1 MPWWSWRPGSAA
13 GNAPESDGDS
23 AVRSSVRVGVPAQR
37 EPARLTVPV
46 DAVKA
51 EQALADATRS
61 DPANADPAA
70 AQEGDQSVAP
80 VTLNRVG
87 QALDLL
93 DIRYLADGG
102 GSLLAMWERHAV
114 LFTLEGPDDEI
125 LVMRARP
132 HSTVPPDWAD
142 RAYRVVNEWNHT
154 RRFCKAYVGDP
165 TERGQ
170 LPIYAELQIPLAAG
184 AHDALVA
191 ELLDC
196 GAAVATSFVDWLH
209 DEGALL

>member
-1 MPWWSWRPGSAA
+1 MPWWSWRPGSAG
-13 GNAPESDGDS
+13 GNGSDTDENS
-23 AVRSSVRVGVPAQR
+23 SVRSTVRVGVPAQR
-37 EPARLTVPV
+37 EPSRVGVP
-46 DAVKA
+46 AA
-51 EQALADATRS
+51 EQLPKAAELAKTEETE
-61 DPANADPAA
+61 
-70 AQEGDQSVAP
+70 QVAE
-80 VTLNRVG
+80 VTLARIG
-87 QALDLL
+87 KALDLL
-93 DIRYLADGG
+93 DIRCLADGG

-170 LPIYAELQIPLAAG
+170 LPIYAELQVPLASG
-184 AHDALVA
+184 AHDALVV
-191 ELLDC
+191 EMLDC

>member
-13 GNAPESDGDS
+13 GGAPETDGDS

-37 EPARLTVPV
+37 EPSRVTVPGEL
-46 DAVKA
+46 AKSSTEEP
-51 EQALADATRS
+51 EQI
-61 DPANADPAA
+61 
-70 AQEGDQSVAP
+70 AP
-80 VTLNRVG
+80 VTLTRIG
-87 QALDLL
+87 KALDLL
-93 DIRYLADGG
+93 DIRFLADGG

-132 HSTVPPDWAD
+132 HATVPPDWAD

-170 LPIYAELQIPLAAG
+170 LPIYAELQVPLAAG
-184 AHDALVA
+184 AHDALVV
-191 ELLDC
+191 EMLDC

>member
-1 MPWWSWRPGSAA
+1 MPWWSWRPGSAT
-13 GNAPESDGDS
+13 GNPVEADDDS
-23 AVRSSVRVGVPAQR
+23 AVRGAVRVGVPAQR
-37 EPARLTVPV
+37 EPGRLPLPV
-46 DAVKA
+46 VDTTAS
-51 EQALADATRS
+51 EEPET
-61 DPANADPAA
+61 
-70 AQEGDQSVAP
+70 VAP
-80 VTLNRVG
+80 VTLTRIG
-87 QALDLL
+87 KALDLL
-93 DIRYLADGG
+93 DIRFLADGG

-132 HSTVPPDWAD
+132 HATVPPDWAD

-170 LPIYAELQIPLAAG
+170 LPIYAELQVPLAAG
-184 AHDALVA
+184 THDALLA

>member
-1 MPWWSWRPGSAA
+1 MPWWSWRPGS
-13 GNAPESDGDS
+13 GSSNEPDS
-23 AVRSSVRVGVPAQR
+23 GGEVAVQSAVRVGVPAQR
-37 EPARLTVPV
+37 EPSRSAVP
-46 DAVKA
+46 A
-51 EQALADATRS
+51 ELSTTGSS
-61 DPANADPAA
+61 DL
-70 AQEGDQSVAP
+70 VAP
-80 VTLNRVG
+80 VSLARIG
-87 QALDLL
+87 KALDML
-93 DIRYLADGG
+93 DIRFLADGG

-132 HSTVPPDWAD
+132 HATVPPDWAD

-170 LPIYAELQIPLAAG
+170 LPIYAELQVPLAAG
-184 AHDALVA
+184 AHDTLLV
-191 ELLDC
+191 EMLDC

>member
-1 MPWWSWRPGSAA
+1 MPWGSWRPGSAG
-13 GNAPESDGDS
+13 GNGSDTDENS
-23 AVRSSVRVGVPAQR
+23 SVRSTVRVGVPAQR
-37 EPARLTVPV
+37 DPGRVGVPSAEPT
-46 DAVKA
+46 KA
-51 EQALADATRS
+51 AELAKSTELASAEGPEQVS
-61 DPANADPAA
+61 
-70 AQEGDQSVAP
+70 E
-80 VTLNRVG
+80 VTLARVG
-87 QALDLL
+87 KALDLL

-132 HSTVPPDWAD
+132 HATVPPDWAD
-142 RAYRVVNEWNHT
+142 RAYRIVNEWNHT

-170 LPIYAELQIPLAAG
+170 LPIYAEMQVPLASG
-184 AHDALVA
+184 AHDALVV
-191 ELLDC
+191 EMLDC

>member
-1 MPWWSWRPGSAA
+1 MQST
-13 GNAPESDGDS
+13 
-23 AVRSSVRVGVPAQR
+23 VRVGVPAQR
-37 EPARLTVPV
+37 EPSRSGVPSELSATGSSDLV
-46 DAVKA
+46 IPV
-51 EQALADATRS
+51 QLA
-61 DPANADPAA
+61 
-70 AQEGDQSVAP
+70 
-80 VTLNRVG
+80 RVG
-87 QALDLL
+87 KALDLL
-93 DIRYLADGG
+93 DIRFLADGG

-132 HSTVPPDWAD
+132 HATVPPDWAD

-170 LPIYAELQIPLAAG
+170 LPIYAELQVPLAAG
-184 AHDALVA
+184 VHDTLLV

>member
-13 GNAPESDGDS
+13 GNPPDADGDS
-23 AVRSSVRVGVPAQR
+23 TVRSTVRVGVPAQR
-37 EPARLTVPV
+37 EPSRVVIP
-46 DAVKA
+46 
-51 EQALADATRS
+51 ADATKSEES
-61 DPANADPAA
+61 DQI
-70 AQEGDQSVAP
+70 AQ
-80 VTLNRVG
+80 VTLARIG
-87 QALDLL
+87 KALDML
-93 DIRYLADGG
+93 DIRFLADGG

-170 LPIYAELQIPLAAG
+170 LPIYAELQVPLAAG
-184 AHDALVA
+184 VHDALLV
-191 ELLDC
+191 EMLDC
-196 GAAVATSFVDWLH
+196 AAAVATSFVDWLH

>member
-1 MPWWSWRPGSAA
+1 MSWWSWRPGPG
-13 GNAPESDGDS
+13 GNSRPESGAEV
-23 AVRSSVRVGVPAQR
+23 AVQGVVRVAVPAQR
-37 EPARLTVPV
+37 DPGRVAGAADLS
-46 DAVKA
+46 AV
-51 EQALADATRS
+51 E
-61 DPANADPAA
+61 DP
-70 AQEGDQSVAP
+70 QQVAP
-80 VTLNRVG
+80 VTLTRIGN
-87 QALDLL
+87 ALDLL
-93 DIRYLADGG
+93 DVRFLADGS

-132 HSTVPPDWAD
+132 HATVPPDWAD

-154 RRFCKAYVGDP
+154 RRFCKAYIGDP

-170 LPIYAELQIPLAAG
+170 LPIYAELQVPLNAG
-184 AHDALVA
+184 AHDALLV
-191 ELLDC
+191 EILDC

>member
-1 MPWWSWRPGSAA
+1 MPWWSWRPGHT
-13 GNAPESDGDS
+13 GGGEPETRSG
-23 AVRSSVRVGVPAQR
+23 VRGVQRSTVRRVGVPAQR
-37 EPARLTVPV
+37 EP
-46 DAVKA
+46 
-51 EQALADATRS
+51 EH
-61 DPANADPAA
+61 
-70 AQEGDQSVAP
+70 
-80 VTLNRVG
+80 VTLPADVSTMDDMAVTVG
-87 QALDLL
+87 SVTLSRIGEALDLL
-93 DIRYLADGG
+93 DVRYLADGD

-170 LPIYAELQIPLAAG
+170 LPIYAEMQVPLSAG
-184 AHDALVA
+184 AHDALVV

>member
-13 GNAPESDGDS
+13 GDEPDTGGEV
-23 AVRSSVRVGVPAQR
+23 AVQSTVRVGVPAQR
-37 EPARLTVPV
+37 EPSRTGVPSELSTTASS
-46 DAVKA
+46 DA
-51 EQALADATRS
+51 
-61 DPANADPAA
+61 
-70 AQEGDQSVAP
+70 VAP
-80 VTLNRVG
+80 VSLTRIG
-87 QALDLL
+87 KALDML
-93 DIRYLADGG
+93 DIRFLADGG
-102 GSLLAMWERHAV
+102 GSLLAMWERRAV

-132 HSTVPPDWAD
+132 HATVPPDWAD

-170 LPIYAELQIPLAAG
+170 LPIYAELQVPLAAG
-184 AHDALVA
+184 AHDSLVV

>member
-1 MPWWSWRPGSAA
+1 MPWWSWRPGSTGDGESETRGELARESA
-13 GNAPESDGDS
+13 GRG
-23 AVRSSVRVGVPAQR
+23 GGPAQR
-37 EPARLTVPV
+37 EPGHAGS
-46 DAVKA
+46 A
-51 EQALADATRS
+51 ALAAATSTSSTSESADDAERI
-61 DPANADPAA
+61 
-70 AQEGDQSVAP
+70 AP
-80 VTLNRVG
+80 VTLARIG
-87 QALDLL
+87 KALDLL

-170 LPIYAELQIPLAAG
+170 LPIYAELQVPLNSG
-184 AHDALVA
+184 AHDPLLV
-191 ELLDC
+191 EMLDC